1 MQSAWRVID
10 CTNLDGQLKYA
21 RGRLVVRKFDSGEEN
36 QVTDLPLA
44 DIAILLIGLRCN
56 CSAGLL
62 HQCAENGVCVMVCD
76 WRGVPIAAMHSWAT
90 THTRITSRQRAQV
103 AMTIPRQKNAWERI
117 VKNKIFGQAACL
129 DLLGIE
135 GGNSLR
141 GLGESVRS
149 GDLGNVEGRAAR
161 EYWKRMFPGE
171 NGFKRLPGSGEG
183 RNAQLDYGYMV
194 LRGFATKAVISAGLN
209 PSLGVN
215 HHSGANY
222 FCLVDDLIEVFRP
235 TVDVKVARLSPAQ
248 QVADRDVKHYLV
260 ESVNR
265 QFNGSGFTIPSVLND
280 FAQQYG
286 MYAEGKIDKLQVPQF
301 EEE

>member
-1 MQSAWRVID
+1 MATLFVG
-10 CTNLDGQLKYA
+10 L
-21 RGRLVVRKFDSGEEN
+21 EN
-36 QVTDLPLA
+36 QL
-44 DIAILLIGLRCN
+44 G
-56 CSAGLL
+56 
-62 HQCAENGVCVMVCD
+62 
-76 WRGVPIAAMHSWAT
+76 
-90 THTRITSRQRAQV
+90 
-103 AMTIPRQKNAWERI
+103 
-117 VKNKIFGQAACL
+117 
-129 DLLGIE
+129 LGIWE
-135 GGNSLR
+135 MWKVVPPESIGNECFLRETVLSASLAPGKGGTLS
-141 GLGESVRS
+141 STT
-149 GDLGNVEGRAAR
+149 
-161 EYWKRMFPGE
+161 
-171 NGFKRLPGSGEG
+171 
-183 RNAQLDYGYMV
+183 GYMV

>member
-1 MQSAWRVID
+1 MQSAWRIID
-10 CTNLDGQLKYA
+10 CTNLDGQLKYV
-21 RGRLVVRKFDSGEEN
+21 RGRLVVHRFDVDDEYQLSK
-36 QVTDLPLA
+36 LPLA
-44 DIAILLIGLRCN
+44 DIAVILLGLHCN

-62 HQCAENGVCVMVCD
+62 HQCAQNGVCVMVCD

-103 AMTIPRQKNAWERI
+103 SMTVPRQKNAWGRI
-117 VKNKIFGQAACL
+117 VRNKILGQAACL
-129 DLLGIE
+129 DALSIK
-135 GGNSLR
+135 GGNTLR
-141 GLGESVRS
+141 GLGNSVRS
-149 GDLGNVEGRAAR
+149 GDPGNIEGRAAR
-161 EYWKRMFPGE
+161 EYWKRIFPRE
-171 NGFKRLPGSGEG
+171 KDFRRLPGQGIG

-235 TVDVKVARLSPAQ
+235 TVDVKVASLSPAEEIM
-248 QVADRDVKHYLV
+248 DKEVKHFLV

-286 MYAEGKIDKLQVPQF
+286 LYAEGKLDKLPVPLF
-301 EEE
+301 KEE

>member
-1 MQSAWRVID
+1 MWKVVPPESIGNECFLRETVLSA
-10 CTNLDGQLKYA
+10 
-21 RGRLVVRKFDSGEEN
+21 S
-36 QVTDLPLA
+36 LA
-44 DIAILLIGLRCN
+44 PGKGGTL
-56 CSAGLL
+56 S
-62 HQCAENGVCVMVCD
+62 
-76 WRGVPIAAMHSWAT
+76 ST
-90 THTRITSRQRAQV
+90 T
-103 AMTIPRQKNAWERI
+103 
-117 VKNKIFGQAACL
+117 
-129 DLLGIE
+129 
-135 GGNSLR
+135 
-141 GLGESVRS
+141 
-149 GDLGNVEGRAAR
+149 
-161 EYWKRMFPGE
+161 
-171 NGFKRLPGSGEG
+171 
-183 RNAQLDYGYMV
+183 GYMV